1 VGKKRKSRRVYEHGD
16 ARGAAKAADFR
27 ELTSADVDRNL
38 RKYLNRHQRTLSR
51 NAAYYAND
59 RVRRGLEALPQ
70 YILSDYRFR
79 DYGFPVSWM
88 APNPSG
94 YAVVKKGA
102 IRRWIF
108 TVFHSFGGSYDWGI
122 LRAYPGATSAPT
134 DVNGHNPRRFIGA
147 MRYLTAN
154 VSPDHRPARA
164 CVHFGISRRGDWV
177 SSVDLNDI
185 AYASGGNLPLGFNKN
200 AYSIGF
206 EFEEHL
212 ARHIYGTKKKTR
224 RVYRQP
230 YSKKQI
236 LCLAVGLKKI
246 NAWRSVIGDRNGM
259 VPWLPDR
266 SSIISAYK
274 ARNGG
279 MLQHLT
285 IHPGKR
291 TDPGAQ
297 FLAPKGKKIRF
308 GSSAWNA
315 SDGDPSRNLTNGP
328 GLLLESGWDTLERY
342 FLKVRGVRRETQ
354 VFRAPLTSVDLEL
367 AKASE
372 IVNVTQSRAQ
382 NIAARAGRDRLA
394 GLSRSAQM
402 QGQSR
407 RSLYNKAA
415 ATNVAF
421 SGTVARANTV
431 ISSVLRKVDLT
442 AVQGVTGAVMFDEV
456 EGVWEDGEV

>member
-1 VGKKRKSRRVYEHGD
+1 MGSRNSRRVYEHGPR
-16 ARGAAKAADFR
+16 RGSAKEADFR
-27 ELTSADVDRNL
+27 TLTNADVDRNL
-38 RKYLNRHQRTLSR
+38 RKYLNRHQRTLAQ
-51 NAAYYAND
+51 NASYYAN
-59 RVRRGLEALPQ
+59 RRINKGLKGLPQ

-94 YAVVKKGA
+94 YAIVKKGSL
-102 IRRWIF
+102 RRWIF
-108 TVFHSFGGSYDWGI
+108 TVFHSFGGSFDWGF
-122 LRAYPGATSAPT
+122 LRRNRGAISVPT

-147 MRYLTAN
+147 MRYLTS
-154 VSPDHRPARA
+154 VSKTGTVRA
-164 CVHFGISRRGDWV
+164 CVHFGISRRGDWI

-185 AYASGGNLPLGFNKN
+185 AYASGGSLPVGFNKN

-212 ARHIYGTKKKTR
+212 ARHIYGTNKRTR

-236 LCLAVGLKKI
+236 LCLAIGLKKI
-246 NAWRSVIGDRNGM
+246 NTWRSVIGDSSGI

-266 SSIISAYK
+266 SSIVAAYK

-279 MLQHLT
+279 FIQHLT

-291 TDPGAQ
+291 TDTGAQ
-297 FLAPKGKKIRF
+297 FLVSKGQKIRF

-315 SDGDPSRNLTNGP
+315 SSGDPTLSTTNGP
-328 GLLLESGWDTLERY
+328 GPLLESGWDTLERY
-342 FLKVRGVRRETQ
+342 YNKIRGVKRETQ
-354 VFRAPLTSVDLEL
+354 VFKAPLTSVDLQL

-372 IVNVTQSRAQ
+372 IVNVTSSRAQ

-394 GLSRSAQM
+394 GLSRSARM
-402 QGQSR
+402 QQQSR

-415 ATNVAF
+415 ATNVAL
-421 SGTVARANTV
+421 SGTIGRANTV
-431 ISSVLRKVDLT
+431 VSSVLRKMDLT
-442 AVQGVTGAVMFDEV
+442 GVQGVTGAVMFDEV
-456 EGVWEDGEV
+456 EGAWEDGES

>member
-1 VGKKRKSRRVYEHGD
+1 MGTRGSRGVREHGD
-16 ARGAAKAADFR
+16 SRTSAKVADFR
-27 ELTSADVDRNL
+27 TLTTADIDRNL
-38 RKYLNRHQRTLSR
+38 RKYLNRHQRTLAK
-51 NAAYYAND
+51 NASYYANQ
-59 RVRRGLEALPQ
+59 RIKRGLEALPQ

-94 YAVVKKGA
+94 YVVIKKGA
-102 IRRWIF
+102 LRRWIF
-108 TVFHSFGGSYDWGI
+108 TVFHSFGGTFDLGF
-122 LRAYPGATSAPT
+122 LRANRGALSVPT
-134 DVNGHNPRRFIGA
+134 DSNGHNPRRFIGA
-147 MRYLTAN
+147 MRYLTSLS
-154 VSPDHRPARA
+154 VSGQVRA
-164 CVHFGISRRGDWV
+164 CVHFGISRRGDWI

-185 AYASGGNLPLGFNKN
+185 AYASGGSLPVGFNKN
-200 AYSIGF
+200 AYSLGF

-224 RVYRQP
+224 RIYRQP

-236 LCLAVGLKKI
+236 LCLAIGLKKI
-246 NAWRSVIGDRNGM
+246 NAWRSVIGDSRGT

-266 SSIISAYK
+266 SSIVTAFK

-279 MLQHLT
+279 FIQHLT

-291 TDPGAQ
+291 TDTGAQ
-297 FLAPKGKKIRF
+297 FLVSKGQEIRF

-315 SDGDPSRNLTNGP
+315 SNGDPTLCTTNGP
-328 GLLLESGWDTLERY
+328 GPLLESGWDTLERY
-342 FLKVRGVRRETQ
+342 FKKVRGVCRETQ
-354 VFRAPLTSVDLEL
+354 VFKAPLTSVDLQL

-372 IVNVTQSRAQ
+372 IVNVTSSRAQ

-421 SGTVARANTV
+421 SGTIGRANAV
-431 ISSVLRKVDLT
+431 VSSVLRKFDIAT
-442 AVQGVTGAVMFDEV
+442 VQGVIGAVMFDEE
-456 EGVWEDGEV
+456 EGIWGDGEA